1 MKKTNA
7 EIQRAYRKRQGDALK
22 AKERIRW
29 KERRKI
35 VTVEQ
40 IEKERAQ
47 AKHRMRRMRQRQYM
61 TNPYDNNNIPTME
74 TTENVPYARPSAE
87 TRAVNK

>member
-1 MKKTNA
+1 MKKTRA

-40 IEKERAQ
+40 IEKEKAH
-47 AKHRMRRMRQRQYM
+47 AKHRMRQGQYM
-61 TNPYDNNNIPTME
+61 TNPYGNNNIPTME